1 MNSNEEIINELNTLK
16 KEYNP
21 YADKDRA
28 IEVQNRVKQLLQDA
42 PNGTEMYRVVKETS
56 SGWTSHGSYSDTRA
70 VMKKLKKENGVWE
83 MYGRRRDTIDDA
95 MWSILY
101 NDGDLMTK
109 ADAQAE
115 LAKQKENDV
124 STHRDIVNV
133 GTDNAGNPV
142 GKSTN
147 RIDYPNKK
155 EESTDASYLKI
166 ENVTP
171 IYTGGGIYIYTGELS
186 DGNYFIAS
194 DQSFVGDYFDI
205 RIVDE
210 NPADYEEDF
219 CDVTWQEE
227 HLVSDVVGGEAREFT
242 IQLLEWVLENHP
254 EGNYQLGD
262 IEAMLD
268 SIQNKVEES
277 TSNNTVEVKW
287 FDHRDYD
294 EFKCDIIQG
303 ILNDGRQFLSGDYDS
318 VTVYEKG
325 YNAIERLNDKAKTD
339 DEDISE
345 EIDNDMNNHIDYSV
359 SDKDLDIINN
369 IIYDTEI
376 EESKKVCEN
385 TSSVDWEEENF
396 DLIWDEYAKRKSK
409 ELGVT
414 RDEIPEWGEEGFDE
428 ELYNEVAWELY
439 NSDAGLPDP
448 DMYMESKEPRS
459 MSREDIMSCYISD
472 ITEAA
477 YTYTPQEAQEEIN
490 NIFDDLKND
499 KDLDDV
505 DKRFILKMVR
515 GTLLNRDIKF
525 PEITENKK
533 VEEKYE
539 YWSDKTEY
547 TYFIVKDGTPTMH
560 EIYTVINR
568 KDNTITE
575 IKDGEVR
582 DTTAHC
588 KELYN
593 KDKRQN
599 FMNKNGNYIGTDFY
613 NCLLTG
619 RLKVPTGD
627 EVLIY
632 TNNEDE
638 FTLML
643 NNLKSVHLKTEAV
656 RYVIYKNEEPTSSY
670 GNSADSYTQYSD
682 IDEAIEDA
690 KEIDADYIEKLIY
703 KNEDEADREELADT
717 VSVVWKNK
725 KKKTRESKKI
735 EAALSKDKTKITENE
750 IKVEYKPVELGDTGE
765 NSWNT
770 VSVYDDGL
778 AEQSILALL
787 DKRKIYELN
796 YENGKKQLVKIYG
809 VEWGSTA
816 QCEDVLS
823 GEQFKVDI
831 KDMLQDGRVYETDY
845 VIEDKQVKTEE
856 ANTFGV
862 AEDMYNK
869 THKDK
874 WHTLSDDEKASYY
887 NKNYKRI
894 KKQADN
900 LDKKEE
906 NKKVEAKVNADALK
920 ISVAKKLADD
930 MIKAMGNDVTGMDK
944 ETYYKNTLVK
954 LNDPKYIDSEIK
966 NYECDNSNRSTTMV
980 KDLNDLKK
988 ALTEAIDPEAEEDKE
1003 IWNKVEKIVD
1013 LVDTEIEPDS
1023 NDEFDYDEHITFVF
1037 YRDLED
1043 IDMYEV
1049 YTYLDGEIQEDLDTG
1064 DVHISDLDSTLVDIV
1079 KKLKEV
1085 N

>member
-1 MNSNEEIINELNTLK
+1 MSSNEEIINELNTLK

-21 YADKDRA
+21 YANKDRA
-28 IEVQNRVKQLLQDA
+28 IEIQNKVKQILQDA
-42 PNGTEMYRVVKETS
+42 SDGTEMYRVVKETS

-83 MYGRRRDTIDDA
+83 MYGRKRDTIDDA

-101 NDGDLMTK
+101 NEGDLMTK
-109 ADAQAE
+109 ADAQSE
-115 LAKQKENDV
+115 LAKQKESDV

-147 RIDYPNKK
+147 RVDYPNKK
-155 EESTDASYLKI
+155 EESTDASHLKI

-194 DQSFVGDYFDI
+194 DQSFAGDYFDI

-277 TSNNTVEVKW
+277 
-287 FDHRDYD
+287 
-294 EFKCDIIQG
+294 
-303 ILNDGRQFLSGDYDS
+303 
-318 VTVYEKG
+318 
-325 YNAIERLNDKAKTD
+325 
-339 DEDISE
+339 
-345 EIDNDMNNHIDYSV
+345 
-359 SDKDLDIINN
+359 
-369 IIYDTEI
+369 
-376 EESKKVCEN
+376 KKICEN

-490 NIFDDLKND
+490 NILDDLKND

-515 GTLLNRDIKF
+515 GTLLNKDIKF
-525 PEITENKK
+525 TEITENKK

-560 EIYTVINR
+560 EIYTIINR

-632 TNNEDE
+632 TNDEDE

-656 RYVIYKNEEPTSSY
+656 RYVIYKNEEPASSY
-670 GNSADSYTQYSD
+670 GNSADSYTQYSN

-703 KNEDEADREELADT
+703 KNEDEADREELADI

-725 KKKTRESKKI
+725 KKKPRESKKT
-735 EAALSKDKTKITENE
+735 EATLNKFQTLTVDKDGNEMLLKDVSYNNACSWLEKELAKAGSKVVDTEIKGNKTIIKADNKTKF
-750 IKVEYKPVELGDTGE
+750 EYDEEKGTL
-765 NSWNT
+765 
-770 VSVYDDGL
+770 
-778 AEQSILALL
+778 
-787 DKRKIYELN
+787 KRLEETKS
-796 YENGKKQLVKIYG
+796 K
-809 VEWGSTA
+809 
-816 QCEDVLS
+816 EDEV
-823 GEQFKVDI
+823 
-831 KDMLQDGRVYETDY
+831 
-845 VIEDKQVKTEE
+845 
-856 ANTFGV
+856 
-862 AEDMYNK
+862 
-869 THKDK
+869 
-874 WHTLSDDEKASYY
+874 
-887 NKNYKRI
+887 
-894 KKQADN
+894 
-900 LDKKEE
+900 
-906 NKKVEAKVNADALK
+906 
-920 ISVAKKLADD
+920 
-930 MIKAMGNDVTGMDK
+930 
-944 ETYYKNTLVK
+944 
-954 LNDPKYIDSEIK
+954 
-966 NYECDNSNRSTTMV
+966 
-980 KDLNDLKK
+980 
-988 ALTEAIDPEAEEDKE
+988 

>member
-1 MNSNEEIINELNTLK
+1 MSSNEEIINELNTLK

-83 MYGRRRDTIDDA
+83 MYGRKRDTIDDA

-109 ADAQAE
+109 SDAQAE
-115 LAKQKENDV
+115 LAKQKESDV

-155 EESTDASYLKI
+155 EESTDASHLKI

-194 DQSFVGDYFDI
+194 DQSFAGDYFDI

-219 CDVTWQEE
+219 CNVTWQEE

-277 TSNNTVEVKW
+277 
-287 FDHRDYD
+287 
-294 EFKCDIIQG
+294 
-303 ILNDGRQFLSGDYDS
+303 
-318 VTVYEKG
+318 
-325 YNAIERLNDKAKTD
+325 
-339 DEDISE
+339 
-345 EIDNDMNNHIDYSV
+345 
-359 SDKDLDIINN
+359 
-369 IIYDTEI
+369 
-376 EESKKVCEN
+376 KKVCEN
-385 TSSVDWEEENF
+385 ISSVDWEEENF

-490 NIFDDLKND
+490 NILDDLKND

-515 GTLLNRDIKF
+515 GTLLNKDIKF
-525 PEITENKK
+525 TEITENKK

-560 EIYTVINR
+560 EIYTIINR

-670 GNSADSYTQYSD
+670 GNSADSYTQYSN

-703 KNEDEADREELADT
+703 KNEDEADKEELADT

-725 KKKTRESKKI
+725 KKKTKESKKI
-735 EAALSKDKTKITENE
+735 EAALSKDKTKITESE
-750 IKVEYKPVELGDTGE
+750 IKVEYKPVKLGDTEE

-770 VSVYDDGL
+770 VTVYDGL
-778 AEQSILALL
+778 TKQSIIALL

-845 VIEDKQVKTEE
+845 VVENKQVKIEASLNKFQTLTVDKDGNEMLLKDVSYNNACSWLEKELAKAGSKVVNTETKGNKTIIKADNKTKFEYDEEKGTLKRLEE
-856 ANTFGV
+856 AV
-862 AEDMYNK
+862 
-869 THKDK
+869 
-874 WHTLSDDEKASYY
+874 SYY
-887 NKNYKRI
+887 IPRED
-894 KKQADN
+894 ADN
-900 LDKKEE
+900 VLELVYGNTVYATCTKQEYANNPDKYKQEVVRSVMRYE
-906 NKKVEAKVNADALK
+906 N
-920 ISVAKKLADD
+920 
-930 MIKAMGNDVTGMDK
+930 TDK
-944 ETYYKNTLVK
+944 SEDEILNSITVRPESKGVK
-954 LNDPKYIDSEIK
+954 
-966 NYECDNSNRSTTMV
+966 
-980 KDLNDLKK
+980 
-988 ALTEAIDPEAEEDKE
+988 TEVIDPEAEEDKE

>member
-1 MNSNEEIINELNTLK
+1 MSSNEEIIDKLNTLK

-21 YADKDRA
+21 YANKDRA
-28 IEVQNRVKQLLQDA
+28 IEIQNKVKQILQDA
-42 PNGTEMYRVVKETS
+42 PDGTEMYRVVKETS

-101 NDGDLMTK
+101 NEGDLMTK

-115 LAKQKENDV
+115 LAKQKESDV

-155 EESTDASYLKI
+155 EESTDASHLKI

-194 DQSFVGDYFDI
+194 DQSFAGDYFDI

-219 CDVTWQEE
+219 GNVAWQEE

-277 TSNNTVEVKW
+277 
-287 FDHRDYD
+287 
-294 EFKCDIIQG
+294 
-303 ILNDGRQFLSGDYDS
+303 
-318 VTVYEKG
+318 
-325 YNAIERLNDKAKTD
+325 
-339 DEDISE
+339 
-345 EIDNDMNNHIDYSV
+345 
-359 SDKDLDIINN
+359 
-369 IIYDTEI
+369 
-376 EESKKVCEN
+376 KKICEN

-490 NIFDDLKND
+490 NILDDLKND

-515 GTLLNRDIKF
+515 GTLLNKDIKF
-525 PEITENKK
+525 TEITENKK

-560 EIYTVINR
+560 EIYTIINR

-638 FTLML
+638 FTQML

-656 RYVIYKNEEPTSSY
+656 RYVIYKNEEPASSY
-670 GNSADSYTQYSD
+670 GNPEDSYTQYSN

-725 KKKTRESKKI
+725 KKKPRESKKT
-735 EAALSKDKTKITENE
+735 EASVTKFQTLTVDKDGNEMLLKDTSYNHACSWLEKELAKAGSKVVDTETKGDKTI
-750 IKVEYKPVELGDTGE
+750 IKAD
-765 NSWNT
+765 
-770 VSVYDDGL
+770 
-778 AEQSILALL
+778 
-787 DKRKIYELN
+787 
-796 YENGKKQLVKIYG
+796 
-809 VEWGSTA
+809 
-816 QCEDVLS
+816 
-823 GEQFKVDI
+823 
-831 KDMLQDGRVYETDY
+831 
-845 VIEDKQVKTEE
+845 
-856 ANTFGV
+856 
-862 AEDMYNK
+862 NK
-869 THKDK
+869 TKFEYDEEK
-874 WHTLSDDEKASYY
+874 GTLKRLEETKSKEDE
-887 NKNYKRI
+887 
-894 KKQADN
+894 
-900 LDKKEE
+900 
-906 NKKVEAKVNADALK
+906 V
-920 ISVAKKLADD
+920 
-930 MIKAMGNDVTGMDK
+930 
-944 ETYYKNTLVK
+944 
-954 LNDPKYIDSEIK
+954 
-966 NYECDNSNRSTTMV
+966 
-980 KDLNDLKK
+980 
-988 ALTEAIDPEAEEDKE
+988 

>member
-194 DQSFVGDYFDI
+194 DQSFAGDYFDI

-268 SIQNKVEES
+268 SIQNKV
-277 TSNNTVEVKW
+277 
-287 FDHRDYD
+287 
-294 EFKCDIIQG
+294 
-303 ILNDGRQFLSGDYDS
+303 
-318 VTVYEKG
+318 
-325 YNAIERLNDKAKTD
+325 
-339 DEDISE
+339 
-345 EIDNDMNNHIDYSV
+345 
-359 SDKDLDIINN
+359 
-369 IIYDTEI
+369 

-525 PEITENKK
+525 TEITENKK

-670 GNSADSYTQYSD
+670 GNPEDRYTQYSD